1 MKKISL
7 VVPCYNEEGNVP
19 EIYPKLTELME
30 TLGRYDYE
38 IVFSDNDSTDN
49 TAQIL
54 REIAAKDKRVKV
66 ILNNRNFG
74 HECSLFHAILK
85 ASGDAVIY
93 LAADMQDPLELIPQF
108 IERWENG
115 ALVVWGQKTGS
126 TESKFMYWVRSL
138 YYKIIKALSP
148 IKQYQHVTGFG
159 LYDRKLLEHFRNLC
173 DPWPMLRNLVP
184 YLGYKPE
191 LIPYKQA
198 ARKHGKSAHGFFKYF
213 DTALNSLVHTSK
225 VPLKIAI
232 YGGFIC
238 SLLSFAAGLFYLIYK
253 LVLWDNFEVGMAP
266 VVIAVFFLASVQITF
281 MGVMGEYILN
291 ILDRASFREYV
302 IEKET
307 INFEA
312 DA

>member
-19 EIYPKLTELME
+19 ELYPKLTELMA

-38 IVFSDNDSTDN
+38 IIFSDNDSRDN

-54 REIAAKDKRVKV
+54 KDIAAQDKRVKV

-85 ASGDAVIY
+85 TSGDAVIY

-115 ALVVWGQKTGS
+115 AMVVWGQKTGS
-126 TESKFMYWVRSL
+126 TESKLMYLTRSL

-148 IKQYQHVTGFG
+148 IKQYKHVTGFG
-159 LYDRKLLEHFRNLC
+159 LYDRRLVEHFHNLR
-173 DPWPMLRNLVP
+173 DPWPMLRNIVP

-191 LIPYKQA
+191 LIQYKQA
-198 ARKHGKSAHGFFKYF
+198 SRKHGKSAHSFLRYF

-225 VPLKIAI
+225 VPLKMAI

-238 SLLSFAAGLFYLIYK
+238 SLVSFIASLFYLIYK
-253 LVLWDNFEVGMAP
+253 LVFWDNFDVGIAP
-266 VVIAVFFLASVQITF
+266 VVIAVFFLASVQITV
-281 MGVMGEYILN
+281 MGFMGEYILN

-307 INFEA
+307 INFDA